1 MKKMAADRRDSD
13 PKPLIPELKVSE
25 AKRSSPMS
33 VGGPVGPAGPPPP
46 PPAGMFGQPGI
57 HGMAGPQQ
65 QQQLIFM
72 QQQIRAQQLAALHVR
87 LFI

>member
-25 AKRSSPMS
+25 AKRSSPMP
-33 VGGPVGPAGPPPP
+33 VGGPVGPPTGPPGPPPTR
-46 PPAGMFGQPGI
+46 MFGQPGI
-57 HGMAGPQQ
+57 PRMPPGGPG

-72 QQQIRAQQLAALHVR
+72 
-87 LFI
+87 